1 VKGVEIPSFEEFK
14 NLPTETQADI
24 LKKLRKEYK
33 SVKIIDKW
41 NISRATFYTLLHNLN
56 VPLKEDDEN
65 QDTSENLS
73 NFSITFN
80 GIYNSKDV
88 VDKISKLIEIIKNE
102 NKNYY
107 VKLEIRE
114 L

>member
-1 VKGVEIPSFEEFK
+1 MEIPSFEEFK
-14 NLPTETQADI
+14 SLSTETQAEI

-41 NISRATFYTLLHNLN
+41 NISRATFYTILHNLN
-56 VPLKEDDEN
+56 VPLKDDEEN
-65 QDTSENLS
+65 QDSPDDLS

-80 GIYNSKDV
+80 GIYNSKDIV
-88 VDKISKLIEIIKNE
+88 NKISKLIEIINNE

-107 VKLEIRE
+107 VKLELKE

>member
-1 VKGVEIPSFEEFK
+1 MEIPSFEEFK
-14 NLPTETQADI
+14 NLPAETQAEI
-24 LKKLRKEYK
+24 LRKLRKEYK

-41 NISRATFYTLLHNLN
+41 NISRATFYTILHNLN
-56 VPLKEDDEN
+56 VPLKDDEEN
-65 QDTSENLS
+65 QDSSGNLT

-80 GIYNSKDV
+80 GIYNSKDI
-88 VDKISKLIEIIKNE
+88 VDKISKLVEIIKNE

-107 VKLEIRE
+107 VKLELKE